1 MKNED
6 LWNLEDYENFRKPIF
21 DGDCTCEGCSGE
33 TCAIDD
39 AEEQEVPNIYIDS
52 EIVGLLAGVKAT
64 LMHLARNLETEEDIE
79 RTRDEL
85 IDLQE
90 DIDRIVGAYAVSC
103 VDKYILGL

>member
-6 LWNLEDYENFRKPIF
+6 LWDLEDYEKNFRKPVF
-21 DGDCTCEGCSGE
+21 DVDCTCEGCSGE
-33 TCAIDD
+33 TCAID
-39 AEEQEVPNIYIDS
+39 EEEEVPNIYIDS

-79 RTRDEL
+79 RTRDDL

-90 DIDRIVGAYAVSC
+90 DIDRIVGVYAVSC

>member
-6 LWNLEDYENFRKPIF
+6 LWDLEDYEKFRKPVF
-21 DGDCTCEGCSGE
+21 DVDCTCEGCSGE

-39 AEEQEVPNIYIDS
+39 EEEQEVPNIYIDG

-79 RTRDEL
+79 RTRDDL
-85 IDLQE
+85 IDL
-90 DIDRIVGAYAVSC
+90 
-103 VDKYILGL
+103 